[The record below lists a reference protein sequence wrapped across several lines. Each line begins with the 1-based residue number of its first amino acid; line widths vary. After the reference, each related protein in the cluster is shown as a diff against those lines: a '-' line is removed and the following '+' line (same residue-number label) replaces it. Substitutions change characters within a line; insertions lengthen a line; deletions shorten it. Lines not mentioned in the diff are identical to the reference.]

1 MAEISRQFG
10 LGSLAAVLVVGIG
23 LGWLFSSRQA
33 LMDRRA
39 SDGAGFEEARK
50 RFADESMRRLDL
62 SPEQRRVY
70 LEAWENGRREFDL
83 AMGRMRPEI
92 DAVLSRI
99 DDRVRPTL
107 SPRQLAVYDRIEAER
122 RAHMPERP
130 AGGD

>member
-1 MAEISRQFG
+1 MAEGSRQFG
-10 LGSLAAVLVVGIG
+10 AGSLIAVFIVGMG
-23 LGWLFSSRQA
+23 LGWLVSSRQA
-33 LMDRRA
+33 LLDRRA
-39 SDGAGFEEARK
+39 SDGAGFEEVRQ

-70 LEAWENGRREFDL
+70 LEAWENGRRDFDL
-83 AMGRMRPEI
+83 ALGRMRPEI
-92 DAVLSRI
+92 EGVLSRI
-99 DDRVRPTL
+99 DARVRPIL

>member
-1 MAEISRQFG
+1 MAESLRQFG

-83 AMGRMRPEI
+83 ALGRMRPEI

>member
-1 MAEISRQFG
+1 MAESSRQFG
-10 LGSLAAVLVVGIG
+10 VGSLLTVLVVGIG
-23 LGWLFSSRQA
+23 AGWLLSSRQA
-33 LMDRRA
+33 LLDRRA
-39 SDGAGFEEARK
+39 SDGAGFEEVRQ

-70 LEAWENGRREFDL
+70 LDAWEDGRRDFDL
-83 AMGRMRPEI
+83 ALGRMRPEI
-92 DAVLSRI
+92 DGVLSRI
-99 DDRVRPTL
+99 DARVRPIL

>member
-1 MAEISRQFG
+1 MAKSARQFG
-10 LGSLAAVLVVGIG
+10 LGSLAAVLFVGIG
-23 LGWLFSSRQA
+23 LGWLLSSRQA
-33 LMDRRA
+33 LLDRRA

-62 SPEQRRVY
+62 NPEQRRVY
-70 LEAWENGRREFDL
+70 LEAWEKGRRDFDL
-83 AMGRMRPEI
+83 ALGRLRPEI

-99 DDRVRPTL
+99 DDRVRPIL
-107 SPRQLAVYDRIEAER
+107 SPRQLAVYDRLEAER

>member
-1 MAEISRQFG
+1 MAEGSRQFG
-10 LGSLAAVLVVGIG
+10 AGSLIAVFIVGMG
-23 LGWLFSSRQA
+23 LGWLVSSRQA
-33 LMDRRA
+33 LLDRRA
-39 SDGAGFEEARK
+39 SDGAGFEEVRQ

-70 LEAWENGRREFDL
+70 LEAWENGRRDFDL
-83 AMGRMRPEI
+83 ALGRMRPEI
-92 DAVLSRI
+92 EGVLSRI
-99 DDRVRPTL
+99 DARVRPML

>member
-1 MAEISRQFG
+1 MVEGSRQFG
-10 LGSLAAVLVVGIG
+10 AGSLLAVLIVGIG
-23 LGWLFSSRQA
+23 LGWLLSSRQA
-33 LMDRRA
+33 LLDRRA
-39 SDGAGFEEARK
+39 SDGPGFEDERK

-83 AMGRMRPEI
+83 ALGRMRPEI

>member
-1 MAEISRQFG
+1 MAEGSRQFG
-10 LGSLAAVLVVGIG
+10 AGSLVAVFIVGMG
-23 LGWLFSSRQA
+23 LGWLVSSRQA
-33 LMDRRA
+33 LLDRRA
-39 SDGAGFEEARK
+39 SDGAGFEEVRQ

-70 LEAWENGRREFDL
+70 LEAWENGRRDFDL
-83 AMGRMRPEI
+83 ALGRMRPEI
-92 DAVLSRI
+92 EGVLSRI
-99 DDRVRPTL
+99 DARVRPIL

>member
-1 MAEISRQFG
+1 MAEGSRQFG
-10 LGSLAAVLVVGIG
+10 AGSLIAVFIVGIG
-23 LGWLFSSRQA
+23 LGWLVSSRQA
-33 LMDRRA
+33 LLDRRA
-39 SDGAGFEEARK
+39 SDGAGFEDVRK

-70 LEAWENGRREFDL
+70 LDAWEDARREFDL
-83 AMGRMRPEI
+83 ALGRMRPEI
-92 DAVLSRI
+92 DGVFRRI
-99 DDRVRPTL
+99 DERVRPML